1 LFSLTPKN
9 IKMKKAEQDILPRS
23 QWPFTEV
30 LSDQHERTLETVD
43 VYITTVEPKQTNTIL
58 K

>member
-1 LFSLTPKN
+1 
-9 IKMKKAEQDILPRS
+9 MKKAEQDILPRS